1 MDHYGD
7 AYDTKIVEMEFDNA
21 AFEKN
26 IHQSIDSLDDLQSK
40 LDNMRGGTAFQQ
52 IAAAAADMGFDKVVS
67 GIDSIDKKMS
77 AMGVVGATVINNLT
91 NSFLNFGR
99 NLWSSTIGQAASGG
113 MRRALNIQQAEFL
126 MEGLKLDVKQL
137 KDDAMFAVEDTAY
150 GFDEAASAAAQFGVA
165 GVKAGEEMKHALLG
179 VSGVAAMT
187 GRDYASI
194 AHIFTTMASQGRVM
208 GMQLTQMSYA
218 GINAAEVLAK
228 HLNTSAANVTKMVS
242 QGKIS
247 FKQFSDAMY
256 EAFGEH
262 AKDAN
267 KTFQGNLSNI
277 KAALSR
283 IGAEFAG
290 PLTTDFIP
298 AMGELRNLINQ
309 IKKDM
314 TPVVELFQKL
324 TKVGNKLAQ
333 SFLESVKNSGA
344 FHNIFEGLTNIFY
357 AFLTVALAVSQ
368 AFKEAFPQFNGI
380 TDAFRRLTVYLIPTQ
395 EAFENIKDRAKI
407 LVWFLMKT
415 VNKVILFMKIVSKV
429 YILFALTFGRMAEA
443 IVDFI
448 AKNVDWSNTLT
459 VITSILKFVIGL
471 VIILASKLLWL
482 KDKIVELF
490 KNQTFNDFIN
500 SVAYFLAV
508 TIGFVIRLVREAFGY
523 VSSFVNWLVDTIKG
537 VREAGGDMEKLKD
550 KFGFWAPVLQKLS
563 SLFEALG
570 DTISELT
577 GNIEAWHVMVV
588 AAGIATLSFLGWIYS
603 KYRYISKPIVDIV
616 KNVASIPEAV
626 RGAFTSITN
635 TFNQLSHVL
644 GLTELEIYSQLLLRL
659 AISVG
664 ILTLSLLVLASVPFP
679 KMVKGLA
686 GLYGIVLMLAGVMG
700 VFYMMGQQFAK
711 GGDGSPVGDL
721 ANSAKSLTWL
731 SGILAFLTG
740 ITTIIGILTI
750 MAHFDPNALAQ
761 ATLTM
766 TFIIGFLTVITGLPL
781 ALKKMNLGSLSG
793 SELLSYAG
801 SLVITSIALAM
812 MVGAFGLLVNST
824 TATPEE
830 LRKAKHIFIG
840 LAGCL
845 AGMLGLQKF
854 IFKGDGK
861 RAMQMAGAFA
871 IMAAGIVAISVVLA
885 QIAKVGKPKS
895 IKAAGVAISAVILA
909 LGGATKIM
917 EAVDILD
924 AASFAVMASS
934 LVLLAAG
941 MAVLGSVNWPSV
953 LVAAGAITL
962 LGFAITGM
970 MKIMNG
976 KDAVDALAFL
986 AIAGG
991 ISAIISSLSLLKEV
1005 DTAKI
1010 LATTWST
1017 AALVA
1022 VLVSVSAIGVE
1033 AAPVIWAVAAA
1044 LLAIGAYALG
1054 IGTGIKYVSEGL
1066 TAWINALKTFAD
1078 ISSDVIPKIIN
1089 NIKLLVIGLGDV
1101 ADTVV
1106 STAPK
1111 FVKAVLVIG
1120 KLIGMA
1126 ITTAIYTIIAGILKL
1141 MLGIALFLDEHVV
1154 EILDL
1159 FNSVFTKIV
1168 DWMYEHQSDLEEAGY
1183 KLGMAIGNGFL
1194 RGVQEATSTIV
1205 AAQAFKI
1212 NAEDLGK
1219 LRSSDV
1225 EERKKAYLS
1234 VASQVGANI
1243 DEGLVQPIENS
1254 AFYTA
1259 MKTLASGGIA
1269 AFASE
1274 MEIFSPSRVM
1284 KRMGGYIVEGLTNGV
1299 KDNADDFTDRMG
1311 LLADDGTYAA
1321 EKEFESETDNLA
1333 RHIDNFNSS
1342 FNKVTEDNKSRAEK
1356 YAEYSSM
1363 FAKSSKDTAETVSE
1377 ANEALK
1383 DTSGFDSYAQA
1394 QIDAVDDILFG
1405 TKATNEAVKSSAN
1418 SYRFAAL
1425 ERADAII
1432 EGAKLTKEAIE
1443 VQATSDVQSIETASE
1458 VTEEVAFNSGISII
1472 DEFVNGLITGSSSG
1486 DAQNA
1491 VGGLFGSL
1499 SSLFGDLGTSIF
1511 GSDYSSAFKVF
1522 SGSGRDW
1529 EAEGM
1534 QILGGQYA
1542 YQRAGYDSL
1551 EKYVEAMSSMER
1563 KSTVDSWIKKFLG
1576 DFPDADDAVS
1586 ELTDGLGDL
1595 SGALG
1600 TASQKTDKLSDSVKS
1615 ALDVF
1620 SEFNDQVGT
1629 TGRSVLQN
1637 FMNQITGV
1645 TKWSKELEAL
1655 SSRGINANFLV
1666 DLADQG
1672 PAAYDK
1678 IHALYTMT
1686 DKELALFNQMYAKKL
1701 SLQKDTVKSIRDSF
1715 VKNGAMT
1722 AKEAKEYGKTITTAA
1737 ASGVTDSTDKLTKSE
1752 TKALQ
1757 DAADEA
1763 KRQKID
1769 DNFIQK
1775 YTVEASYSKETL
1787 DIFNR
1792 LEELQRGGNV
1802 NLLMRPTI
1810 DTNELNKLGWD
1821 AGEGFAT
1828 MFTSTFTNEEEG
1840 TAINFTPIMIDPK
1853 TGKYLGVLDPDTFD
1867 KYCQDVVE
1875 GVRKDDLNLQVGAEF
1890 TGADAFDQACAA
1902 AQEIHELHEQLG
1914 EDWGKDGFASL
1925 QAFGENINDAVK
1937 SDFISKFA
1945 KSVISN
1951 DMKLSMTQAFTDL
1964 GLASMDAFK
1973 QSMNFEVIL
1982 DQLILFKNGIKEQVR
1997 SSLKL
2002 FDEVAYKTKDQKKAE
2017 EYSTQQMLYNMA
2029 ENTKKI
2035 GRWATNIQKL
2045 SERGLSEGLVDQ
2057 LRQLGPDGAE
2067 QIDAFVRMSDKEL
2080 KKANAI
2086 YSSSLKLDEYTSDK
2100 ITSAYSKAGFATT
2113 LGLKKGLKDGKDDL
2127 LFAYQEVGEDASE
2140 GFVNGVDPTAANEVM
2155 TFLGE
2160 NSLSALKTALD
2171 SHSPSK
2177 ETEKIGMDT
2186 TEGYILGITAPSRL
2200 AEAMSNLATTTLGM
2214 FSQMLGPDKFRIMG
2228 LECIDGFARGLI
2240 EGLQTKTRDILNMF
2254 TLSMFGINDNLEDPD
2269 NSLRVNIIPVVDQ
2282 NALDGTSALMN
2293 DYFVNKRFDISASVN
2308 RANAA
2313 NKTNNPDSD
2322 KNLIVD
2328 AIRGLREDIRN
2339 IKNVNEGYRT
2349 DIGSLRDAITSMKV
2363 TLDTGALVGQIT
2375 NPLDAALGTKAMRSL
2390 RRRG

>member
-40 LDNMRGGTAFQQ
+40 LDNMRGGNAFQQ

-194 AHIFTTMASQGRVM
+194 AHIFTTMASQERVM

-218 GINAAEVLAK
+218 GINAAAVLAK
-228 HLNTSAANVTKMVS
+228 HLNTSAANITKMVS

-407 LVWFLMKT
+407 LVWFLMNT
-415 VNKVILFMKIVSKV
+415 VNKVIRFMKIVSKV
-429 YILFALTFGRMAEA
+429 YILFALTFGKMAEA

-459 VITSILKFVIGL
+459 VITSILKLVIGL
-471 VIILASKLLWL
+471 IVALASKILWL
-482 KDKIVELF
+482 KDRIVELF
-490 KNQTFNDFIN
+490 K
-500 SVAYFLAV
+500 
-508 TIGFVIRLVREAFGY
+508 
-523 VSSFVNWLVDTIKG
+523 
-537 VREAGGDMEKLKD
+537 D
-550 KFGFWAPVLQKLS
+550 KQF
-563 SLFEALG
+563 
-570 DTISELT
+570 
-577 GNIEAWHVMVV
+577 
-588 AAGIATLSFLGWIYS
+588 LSFLSSFFEVLGSLVAFAKRMGTEFVGYIKTIVEGLNWAWDTGSKAPGKLEEIGEKIKPLGWILGKLNSFLTWFNGLLKDAIDHVKLWHIAVVGAVLGIGALGLWLYT
-603 KYRYISKPIVDIV
+603 KLTYITKPIINIV
-616 KNVASIPEAV
+616 KTVTTIPQAV
-626 RGAFTSITN
+626 KGAFNSISN
-635 TFNQLSHVL
+635 AFNQFTKVL
-644 GLTELEIYSQLLLRL
+644 GLTSLEIYSQFILRF
-659 AISVG
+659 AISIA
-664 ILTLSLLVLASVPFP
+664 ILTVSLVALSNIPIGEMLT
-679 KMVKGLA
+679 GLA
-686 GLYGIVLMLAGVMG
+686 GLTAIVALLGSILLTFDYIAKE
-700 VFYMMGQQFAK
+700 FAK
-711 GGDGSPVGDL
+711 GGDGSLKGDL
-721 ANSAKSLTWL
+721 ANSAKAFAWMS
-731 SGILAFLTG
+731 SIMILLTG
-740 ITTIIGILTI
+740 ISLVVGLMTGL
-750 MAHFDPNALAQ
+750 AYLAPEALAQ
-761 ATLTM
+761 ATLTTTLM
-766 TFIIGFLTVITGLPL
+766 VGYVVALMSIPGVIKKCVSLNANEIVSFALYMASVALAIGVI
-781 ALKKMNLGSLSG
+781 AS
-793 SELLSYAG
+793 
-801 SLVITSIALAM
+801 SIANLSNNISASPDSIHIAKNILVALGAAIVGM
-812 MVGAFGLLVNST
+812 MYVQN
-824 TATPEE
+824 
-830 LRKAKHIFIG
+830 KIN
-840 LAGCL
+840 
-845 AGMLGLQKF
+845 
-854 IFKGDGK
+854 KGDGK

-895 IKAAGVAISAVILA
+895 IEAAGVAISAVILA

-917 EAVDILD
+917 KAVDILD

-941 MAVLGSVNWPSV
+941 MAVLGSVKWTSV

-970 MKIMNG
+970 MSIMNG
-976 KDAVDALAFL
+976 RDAIDALAFL

-1005 DTAKI
+1005 DTIKI

-1022 VLVSVSAIGVE
+1022 VLVSVSAIGIE
-1033 AAPVIWAVAAA
+1033 AVPVIWAVAAA

-1054 IGTGIKYVSEGL
+1054 IGTGIKYISEGL

-1089 NIKLLVIGLGDV
+1089 NIKLLVIGLGNV

-1106 STAPK
+1106 LTAPK
-1111 FVKAVLVIG
+1111 FVEAVLVIG
-1120 KLIGMA
+1120 KLIGLA
-1126 ITTAIYTIIAGILKL
+1126 ITTVICTIIAGILKL

-1159 FNSVFTKIV
+1159 FNSVLVKIV

-1194 RGVQEATSTIV
+1194 RGVQEAMSTMV
-1205 AAQAFKI
+1205 AAQVLKV
-1212 NAEDLGK
+1212 NAEDLRK

-1225 EERKKAYLS
+1225 EERKKAAFS

-1243 DEGLVQPIENS
+1243 DEGLVQPIKNGE
-1254 AFYTA
+1254 FCTA

-1284 KRMGGYIVEGLTNGV
+1284 KRMGGYIIEGLTNGV
-1299 KDNADDFTDRMG
+1299 DDNADDFTDRMG
-1311 LLADDGTYAA
+1311 LLANDGTDEA
-1321 EKEFESETDNLA
+1321 EKEFESETDKLA

-1377 ANEALK
+1377 ANEVLK
-1383 DTSGFDSYAQA
+1383 DTSGFDSYVQA
-1394 QIDAVDDILFG
+1394 QIDAANDMLFG
-1405 TKATNEAVKSSAN
+1405 ANATNEAVKLSAD
-1418 SYRFAAL
+1418 SYRFATV
-1425 ERADAII
+1425 EKADAIMD
-1432 EGAKLTKEAIE
+1432 GAKLTKEAIE
-1443 VQATSDVQSIETASE
+1443 VQAMSDVQSIETASE

-1563 KSTVDSWIKKFLG
+1563 KSTVDYWIKKFLG

-1586 ELTDGLGDL
+1586 DLTDGLGDL

-1672 PAAYDK
+1672 PAAYDN

-1722 AKEAKEYGKTITTAA
+1722 TKEAAEYGKKITEATANGVESGSDTLSSSMTKTETAA
-1737 ASGVTDSTDKLTKSE
+1737 AQS
-1752 TKALQ
+1752 
-1757 DAADEA
+1757 AAEEA

-1769 DNFIQK
+1769 D
-1775 YTVEASYSKETL
+1775 T
-1787 DIFNR
+1787 
-1792 LEELQRGGNV
+1792 
-1802 NLLMRPTI
+1802 
-1810 DTNELNKLGWD
+1810 
-1821 AGEGFAT
+1821 
-1828 MFTSTFTNEEEG
+1828 
-1840 TAINFTPIMIDPK
+1840 
-1853 TGKYLGVLDPDTFD
+1853 
-1867 KYCQDVVE
+1867 
-1875 GVRKDDLNLQVGAEF
+1875 
-1890 TGADAFDQACAA
+1890 
-1902 AQEIHELHEQLG
+1902 
-1914 EDWGKDGFASL
+1914 
-1925 QAFGENINDAVK
+1925 
-1937 SDFISKFA
+1937 FISA
-1945 KSVISN
+1945 WSANVCSESS
-1951 DMKLSMTQAFTDL
+1951 KLVLSQAFTDL

-2155 TFLGE
+2155 KFLGE

-2186 TEGYILGITAPSRL
+2186 TEGYILGITSPSRL

-2214 FSQMLGPDKFRIMG
+2214 FSQLLGPDKFRIMG

-2240 EGLQTKTRDILNMF
+2240 EGLQTKTHDILNMF

-2293 DYFVNKRFDISASVN
+2293 DYFGNKRFDISASVN

-2313 NKTNNPDSD
+2313 NKTNNQ
-2322 KNLIVD
+2322 NNEQNILIE
-2328 AIRGLREDIRN
+2328 AIRGLREDVKN
-2339 IKNVNEGYRT
+2339 IKNTNEAYRT
-2349 DIGSLRDAITSMKV
+2349 DIGSLRDAISSMKV

>member
-40 LDNMRGGTAFQQ
+40 LDNMRGGNAFQQ
-52 IAAAAADMGFDKVVS
+52 IAAAASDMGFDKVVS

-429 YILFALTFGRMAEA
+429 YILFALTFGKMAEA

-626 RGAFTSITN
+626 RGAFASITN

-686 GLYGIVLMLAGVMG
+686 GLYGIVLMLTGVMG

-761 ATLTM
+761 ATLTT
-766 TFIIGFLTVITGLPL
+766 TFIVGYVVALMSIPGVI
-781 ALKKMNLGSLSG
+781 KKYGGSLNANEIVSFALYMASVTLAIG
-793 SELLSYAG
+793 
-801 SLVITSIALAM
+801 VIASSIANLSNNIAASPDSIHVAENILVALGAAIVGM
-812 MVGAFGLLVNST
+812 MWVQN
-824 TATPEE
+824 
-830 LRKAKHIFIG
+830 KIN
-840 LAGCL
+840 
-845 AGMLGLQKF
+845 
-854 IFKGDGK
+854 KGDGK
-861 RAMQMAGAFA
+861 QAMQMAGAFA

-895 IKAAGVAISAVILA
+895 IKAAGIAISAVILA
-909 LGGATKIM
+909 LGEATKIM
-917 EAVDILD
+917 KAVDILD

-1005 DTAKI
+1005 DTTKI

-1054 IGTGIKYVSEGL
+1054 IGIGIKYVSEGL

-1106 STAPK
+1106 LTAPK
-1111 FVKAVLVIG
+1111 FVEAVLVIG

-1141 MLGIALFLDEHVV
+1141 ILGIALFLDEHVV

-1194 RGVQEATSTIV
+1194 RGVQEATSTMV
-1205 AAQAFKI
+1205 VAQALKI

-1311 LLADDGTYAA
+1311 LLADDGTDAA

-1333 RHIDNFNSS
+1333 RHIDDFNSS

-1356 YAEYSSM
+1356 YAEYSST

-1722 AKEAKEYGKTITTAA
+1722 TKEAAEYGKKITEATANGVESGSDTLSSSMTKTETAA
-1737 ASGVTDSTDKLTKSE
+1737 AQS
-1752 TKALQ
+1752 
-1757 DAADEA
+1757 AAEEA

-1769 DNFIQK
+1769 D
-1775 YTVEASYSKETL
+1775 T
-1787 DIFNR
+1787 
-1792 LEELQRGGNV
+1792 
-1802 NLLMRPTI
+1802 
-1810 DTNELNKLGWD
+1810 
-1821 AGEGFAT
+1821 
-1828 MFTSTFTNEEEG
+1828 
-1840 TAINFTPIMIDPK
+1840 
-1853 TGKYLGVLDPDTFD
+1853 
-1867 KYCQDVVE
+1867 
-1875 GVRKDDLNLQVGAEF
+1875 
-1890 TGADAFDQACAA
+1890 
-1902 AQEIHELHEQLG
+1902 
-1914 EDWGKDGFASL
+1914 
-1925 QAFGENINDAVK
+1925 
-1937 SDFISKFA
+1937 FISA
-1945 KSVISN
+1945 WSTNVCSESS
-1951 DMKLSMTQAFTDL
+1951 KLVLSQAFTDL

-2035 GRWATNIQKL
+2035 GRWATNIQRL

-2057 LRQLGPDGAE
+2057 LRQLGPEGAE

-2155 TFLGE
+2155 KFLGE

-2186 TEGYILGITAPSRL
+2186 TEGYILGITSPSRL

-2214 FSQMLGPDKFRIMG
+2214 FSQLLGPDKFRIMG

-2240 EGLQTKTRDILNMF
+2240 EGLQTKTHDILNMF

-2293 DYFVNKRFDISASVN
+2293 DYFGNKRFDISASVN

-2313 NKTNNPDSD
+2313 NKTNNQ
-2322 KNLIVD
+2322 NNEQNILIE
-2328 AIRGLREDIRN
+2328 AIRGLREDVKN
-2339 IKNVNEGYRT
+2339 IKNTNEAYRT
-2349 DIGSLRDAITSMKV
+2349 DIGSLKDAISSMKV

-2375 NPLDAALGTKAMRSL
+2375 NPLDVALGTKAMRSL

>member
-40 LDNMRGGTAFQQ
+40 LDNMRGGNAFQQ
-52 IAAAAADMGFDKVVS
+52 IAAAASDMGFDKVVS

-429 YILFALTFGRMAEA
+429 YILFALTFGKMAEA

-459 VITSILKFVIGL
+459 VITSILKLVIGL
-471 VIILASKLLWL
+471 IVALASKILWL
-482 KDKIVELF
+482 KDRIVELF
-490 KNQTFNDFIN
+490 K
-500 SVAYFLAV
+500 
-508 TIGFVIRLVREAFGY
+508 
-523 VSSFVNWLVDTIKG
+523 
-537 VREAGGDMEKLKD
+537 D
-550 KFGFWAPVLQKLS
+550 KQF
-563 SLFEALG
+563 
-570 DTISELT
+570 
-577 GNIEAWHVMVV
+577 
-588 AAGIATLSFLGWIYS
+588 LSFLSSFFEVLGSLVAFAKRMGTEFVGYIKMIVEGLNWAWDTGSKAPGKLEEIGEKIKPLGWILGKLNSFLTWFNGLLKDAIDHVKLWHIAVVGAVLGIGALSLWLYT
-603 KYRYISKPIVDIV
+603 KLTYITKPIINIV
-616 KNVASIPEAV
+616 KTVTTIPQAV
-626 RGAFTSITN
+626 KGAFNSISN
-635 TFNQLSHVL
+635 TFNQFTRVLS
-644 GLTELEIYSQLLLRL
+644 LTSLEIYSQFILRF
-659 AISVG
+659 AISVA
-664 ILTLSLLVLASVPFP
+664 ILTVSLVALSNIPID
-679 KMVKGLA
+679 KMLTGLA
-686 GLYGIVLMLAGVMG
+686 GLVTIVALLGGILLMFDHIAKE
-700 VFYMMGQQFAK
+700 FEK
-711 GGDGSPVGDL
+711 GGDGSLKGDL
-721 ANSAKSLTWL
+721 ANSAKAFAWMS
-731 SGILAFLTG
+731 SMMILLTG
-740 ITTIIGILTI
+740 ISLVVGLMTGL
-750 MAHFDPNALAQ
+750 AYLAPEALAQ
-761 ATLTM
+761 ATLTT
-766 TFIIGFLTVITGLPL
+766 TFIVGYVVALMSIPGVI
-781 ALKKMNLGSLSG
+781 KKYGGSLNANEIVSFALYMASVTLAIG
-793 SELLSYAG
+793 
-801 SLVITSIALAM
+801 VIASSIANLSNNIAASPDSIHVAENILVALGAAIVGM
-812 MVGAFGLLVNST
+812 MWVQN
-824 TATPEE
+824 
-830 LRKAKHIFIG
+830 KIN
-840 LAGCL
+840 
-845 AGMLGLQKF
+845 
-854 IFKGDGK
+854 KGDGK

-917 EAVDILD
+917 KTVDILD

-941 MAVLGSVNWPSV
+941 MAVLGSVKWTSV

-976 KDAVDALAFL
+976 QDAIDALAFL

-1005 DTAKI
+1005 DTTKI

-1111 FVKAVLVIG
+1111 FVEAVLVIG

-1168 DWMYEHQSDLEEAGY
+1168 NWMYEHQSDLENAGY

-1194 RGVQEATSTIV
+1194 KGVQEATSTIV
-1205 AAQAFKI
+1205 AAQALKI

-1225 EERKKAYLS
+1225 EERKKAAFS

-1243 DEGLVQPIENS
+1243 DEGLVQPIENG

-1299 KDNADDFTDRMG
+1299 KDNADDFTDHMG
-1311 LLADDGTYAA
+1311 LLADDGTEEA
-1321 EKEFESETDNLA
+1321 EKEFESETDKLA

-1356 YAEYSSM
+1356 YAEYSSI

-1383 DTSGFDSYAQA
+1383 DTSGFDSYVQA
-1394 QIDAVDDILFG
+1394 QRDAAEDILFG
-1405 TKATNEAVKSSAN
+1405 AETTNEAVKLSAN
-1418 SYRFAAL
+1418 SYRFANV
-1425 ERADAII
+1425 EKADAIMD
-1432 EGAKLTKEAIE
+1432 GAKLTKEAIE
-1443 VQATSDVQSIETASE
+1443 VQASSDVQSIETASE

-1511 GSDYSSAFKVF
+1511 GSDYSSALKVF

-1563 KSTVDSWIKKFLG
+1563 KSTVDNWIKKFLG

-1586 ELTDGLGDL
+1586 DLTDGLGDL

-1600 TASQKTDKLSDSVKS
+1600 TASQKTDKLSDSIKS

-1722 AKEAKEYGKTITTAA
+1722 TKEATEYGKKITEATANGVESGSDTLSSSMTKTETAA
-1737 ASGVTDSTDKLTKSE
+1737 AQS
-1752 TKALQ
+1752 
-1757 DAADEA
+1757 AAEEA

-1769 DNFIQK
+1769 D
-1775 YTVEASYSKETL
+1775 A
-1787 DIFNR
+1787 
-1792 LEELQRGGNV
+1792 
-1802 NLLMRPTI
+1802 
-1810 DTNELNKLGWD
+1810 
-1821 AGEGFAT
+1821 
-1828 MFTSTFTNEEEG
+1828 
-1840 TAINFTPIMIDPK
+1840 
-1853 TGKYLGVLDPDTFD
+1853 
-1867 KYCQDVVE
+1867 
-1875 GVRKDDLNLQVGAEF
+1875 
-1890 TGADAFDQACAA
+1890 
-1902 AQEIHELHEQLG
+1902 
-1914 EDWGKDGFASL
+1914 
-1925 QAFGENINDAVK
+1925 
-1937 SDFISKFA
+1937 FISA
-1945 KSVISN
+1945 WSTNVCSESS
-1951 DMKLSMTQAFTDL
+1951 KLVMSQAFTDL

-2035 GRWATNIQKL
+2035 GRWATNIQRL

-2057 LRQLGPDGAE
+2057 LRQLGPEGAE

-2100 ITSAYSKAGFATT
+2100 ITSAYSKAGFATA
-2113 LGLKKGLKDGKDDL
+2113 LGLKKGLNDGKDDL

-2214 FSQMLGPDKFRIMG
+2214 FSQLLGPDKFRIMG

-2240 EGLQTKTRDILNMF
+2240 EGLQTKTHDILNMF

-2293 DYFVNKRFDISASVN
+2293 DYFGNKRFDISATVN

-2322 KNLIVD
+2322 KNLIVE

>member
-40 LDNMRGGTAFQQ
+40 LDNMRGGNAFQQ
-52 IAAAAADMGFDKVVS
+52 IAAAASDMGFDKVVS

-429 YILFALTFGRMAEA
+429 YILFALTFGKMAEA

-459 VITSILKFVIGL
+459 VITSILKLVIGL

-523 VSSFVNWLVDTIKG
+523 VSSFVNWLAGTIKG
-537 VREAGGDMEKLKD
+537 VREAGGNMEKLKD

-588 AAGIATLSFLGWIYS
+588 AAGIATLSVLGWIYS
-603 KYRYISKPIVDIV
+603 KFRYITKPIVDIV
-616 KNVASIPEAV
+616 KNVTNIPEAV
-626 RGAFTSITN
+626 KGAFTSITN

-686 GLYGIVLMLAGVMG
+686 GLYGIVLMLTGVMG

-721 ANSAKSLTWL
+721 ANSARSLTWL

-766 TFIIGFLTVITGLPL
+766 ACIIVFLTVITGLPL
-781 ALKKMNLGSLSG
+781 ALKKMDLGSLSG

-801 SLVITSIALAM
+801 SLIITSIALAT
-812 MVGAFGLLVNST
+812 MVSAFGLLVNST

-845 AGMLGLQKF
+845 VAMLGLQKI
-854 IFKGDGK
+854 IFEGDGK

-895 IKAAGVAISAVILA
+895 IIAAGVAISAVILA
-909 LGGATKIM
+909 LGRATKIM

-970 MKIMNG
+970 MKVMNG
-976 KDAVDALAFL
+976 SDAIDALGFL

-1005 DTAKI
+1005 DTTKI

-1141 MLGIALFLDEHVV
+1141 TLGIALFLDEHVV

-1168 DWMYEHQSDLEEAGY
+1168 DWMYEHQSDLEESGY

-1194 RGVQEATSTIV
+1194 RGVQEATSTMV
-1205 AAQAFKI
+1205 AAQALKI

-1311 LLADDGTYAA
+1311 LLADDGTDAA
-1321 EKEFESETDNLA
+1321 EKEFESETDKLA
-1333 RHIDNFNSS
+1333 RNIDNFNSS

-1383 DTSGFDSYAQA
+1383 DTSGFDSYTQA

-1425 ERADAII
+1425 ERADAIMD
-1432 EGAKLTKEAIE
+1432 GAKLTKEAIE

-1486 DAQNA
+1486 DAQKA

-1499 SSLFGDLGTSIF
+1499 GSLFGDLGTSIF

-1563 KSTVDSWIKKFLG
+1563 KSTVDNWIKKFLG

-1586 ELTDGLGDL
+1586 KLTDGLGDL

-1655 SSRGINANFLV
+1655 SSRGINTNFLV

-1722 AKEAKEYGKTITTAA
+1722 TKEAAEYGKKITEATANGVESGSDTLSSSMTKTETAA
-1737 ASGVTDSTDKLTKSE
+1737 AQS
-1752 TKALQ
+1752 
-1757 DAADEA
+1757 AAEEA

-1769 DNFIQK
+1769 D
-1775 YTVEASYSKETL
+1775 T
-1787 DIFNR
+1787 
-1792 LEELQRGGNV
+1792 
-1802 NLLMRPTI
+1802 
-1810 DTNELNKLGWD
+1810 
-1821 AGEGFAT
+1821 
-1828 MFTSTFTNEEEG
+1828 
-1840 TAINFTPIMIDPK
+1840 
-1853 TGKYLGVLDPDTFD
+1853 
-1867 KYCQDVVE
+1867 
-1875 GVRKDDLNLQVGAEF
+1875 
-1890 TGADAFDQACAA
+1890 
-1902 AQEIHELHEQLG
+1902 
-1914 EDWGKDGFASL
+1914 
-1925 QAFGENINDAVK
+1925 
-1937 SDFISKFA
+1937 FISA
-1945 KSVISN
+1945 WSTNVCSESS
-1951 DMKLSMTQAFTDL
+1951 KLVLSQAFTDL

-2035 GRWATNIQKL
+2035 GRWATNIQRL

-2057 LRQLGPDGAE
+2057 LRQLGPEGAE

-2155 TFLGE
+2155 KFLGE

-2186 TEGYILGITAPSRL
+2186 TEGYILGITSPSRL

-2214 FSQMLGPDKFRIMG
+2214 FSQLLGPDKFRIMG

-2240 EGLQTKTRDILNMF
+2240 EGLQTKTHDILNMF

-2293 DYFVNKRFDISASVN
+2293 DYFGNKRFDISASVN

-2313 NKTNNPDSD
+2313 NKTNNQ
-2322 KNLIVD
+2322 NNEQNILIE
-2328 AIRGLREDIRN
+2328 AIRGLREDVKN
-2339 IKNVNEGYRT
+2339 IKNTNEAYRT
-2349 DIGSLRDAITSMKV
+2349 DIGSLKDAITSMKV

-2375 NPLDAALGTKAMRSL
+2375 NPLDVALGTKAMRSL